1 MLIMFANAHV
11 KNSYLEKNVMQIRH
25 CCFVIN
31 NEDRQLT
38 YLNIYNA
45 PHQLSDNALMRR
57 LESLRIFS
65 LPPRP
70 LSH

>member
-1 MLIMFANAHV
+1 MLITFANTHV

-25 CCFVIN
+25 RCFVIN

-45 PHQLSDNALMRR
+45 PHQLSDDALMRC
-57 LESLRIFS
+57 LESLQIFS